1 MQQDIGLLIEKY
13 NKLLPINSIEY
24 ISKNKIILHN
34 VVLYNPSM
42 ALFLSI
48 FLGCLGLDR
57 FYIQDYIIGIAKL
70 VTGGGCGLWWLI
82 DIFIIKKATIQRN
95 LHNVLKAIQ

>member
-1 MQQDIGLLIEKY
+1 MQQDIDLLIEKY

-24 ISKNKIILHN
+24 ISKNKIILQN

-48 FLGCLGLDR
+48 FLGCLGFDR

-82 DIFIIKKATIQRN
+82 DIFIIKKATRQRN

>member
-1 MQQDIGLLIEKY
+1 MHQDFDLLIEKY

-24 ISKNKIILHN
+24 ISKNKIILQN

-82 DIFIIKKATIQRN
+82 DIFIIKKATRQRN